1 VTGSE
6 RSRPESTVDVAVR
19 RARRII
25 TFVVGGSVV
34 ALGAALLVLPGPGL
48 LFLMVGL
55 GILATEFAWAR
66 WLLRRARAGLTGAR
80 RWLRSNPRR
89 D

>member
-1 VTGSE
+1 VTGSHGFT
-6 RSRPESTVDVAVR
+6 PESTVDVAVR

-25 TFVVGGSVV
+25 TFVVGSSVV
-34 ALGAALLVLPGPGL
+34 AFGAALLVLPGPGL

-66 WLLRRARAGLTGAR
+66 WLLRRAKAGLTGAR
-80 RWLRSNPRR
+80 RWLRSNAPR